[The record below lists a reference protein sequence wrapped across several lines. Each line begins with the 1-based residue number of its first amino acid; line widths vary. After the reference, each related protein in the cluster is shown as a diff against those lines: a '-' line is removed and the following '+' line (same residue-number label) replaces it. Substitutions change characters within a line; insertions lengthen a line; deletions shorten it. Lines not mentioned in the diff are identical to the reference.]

1 MGRDSYNSYICS
13 IIIYIKS
20 LSMPEQGRD
29 EKGRFTYANLF
40 RKGMEKCGGKEP
52 MFADADE
59 LAKEIAKYIE
69 YKDSLKRVDAV
80 SKIGKGVYTIAG
92 LCLFLGFSTRQS
104 FYDYE
109 KKDPTFAYVLNRF
122 RLLMIDWNEEKLYW
136 GGTFMAAQFW
146 LKNYGGYVEESTE
159 NQNQR
164 ITNVTV
170 EVVPSEHKINT
181 SEKDIEI

>member
-1 MGRDSYNSYICS
+1 
-13 IIIYIKS
+13 
-20 LSMPEQGRD
+20 
-29 EKGRFTYANLF
+29 
-40 RKGMEKCGGKEP
+40 
-52 MFADADE
+52 
-59 LAKEIAKYIE
+59 
-69 YKDSLKRVDAV
+69 
-80 SKIGKGVYTIAG
+80 
-92 LCLFLGFSTRQS
+92 
-104 FYDYE
+104 
-109 KKDPTFAYVLNRF
+109 
-122 RLLMIDWNEEKLYW
+122 MIDWNEEKLYW